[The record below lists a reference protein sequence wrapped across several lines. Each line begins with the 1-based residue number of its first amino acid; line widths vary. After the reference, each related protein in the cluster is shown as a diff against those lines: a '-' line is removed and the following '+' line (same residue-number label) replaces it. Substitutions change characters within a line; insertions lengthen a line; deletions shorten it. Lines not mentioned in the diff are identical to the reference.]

1 MPDRA
6 AWRTIPSRRYT
17 STMSD
22 VEVATGTKLDVLQAA
37 HRVVLRDGVSALTLE
52 AVAREAGRSKGGLL
66 YHFPTKEALIQ
77 GLIADPI
84 ARFDDEVE
92 RRMALDSLPGPG
104 KWVRSFLSATAEE
117 AGSDYELTGGLL
129 AAIAN
134 DPDLLAPMRAAYDR
148 WQARAVADGLDPVVA
163 TIVRLAADGFWLG
176 DIFAFAPITE
186 PLRTDVIK
194 RLRTLA
200 TQPATEET

>member
-1 MPDRA
+1 MDDA
-6 AWRTIPSRRYT
+6 QI
-17 STMSD
+17 
-22 VEVATGTKLDVLQAA
+22 ATGTKLEVLRAA

-77 GLIADPI
+77 GLIADPT
-84 ARFDDEVE
+84 ARFDREVE
-92 RRMALDSLPGPG
+92 RLMALDPLPGPG
-104 KWVRSFLSATAEE
+104 KWVRAFLSATTEE

-134 DPDLLAPMRAAYDR
+134 DPDLLEPMRAAYDR

-163 TIVRLAADGFWLG
+163 TLVRLAADGFWLG
-176 DIFAFAPITE
+176 DIFAFASITE
-186 PLRTDVIK
+186 PLRSAVIG

-200 TQPATEET
+200 SEPVSQEI

>member
-1 MPDRA
+1 MNDGE
-6 AWRTIPSRRYT
+6 I
-17 STMSD
+17 
-22 VEVATGTKLDVLQAA
+22 ATGTKSDVLQAA

-77 GLIADPI
+77 GLIAEPI
-84 ARFDDEVE
+84 ARFDHEVE
-92 RRMALDSLPGPG
+92 RLMALDPLPGPG
-104 KWVRSFLSATAEE
+104 RWVRAFLSASAEE

-148 WQARAVADGLDPVVA
+148 WQARAVTDGLDPVLA

-176 DIFAFAPITE
+176 DIFSFAPIADS
-186 PLRTDVIK
+186 LRADVIE

-200 TQPATEET
+200 SQPVSEEI

>member
-1 MPDRA
+1 MHR
-6 AWRTIPSRRYT
+6 SRPGQSWT
-17 STMSD
+17 
-22 VEVATGTKLDVLQAA
+22 VLQAA

-84 ARFDDEVE
+84 VRFDHEVE
-92 RRMALDSLPGPG
+92 RLMALDPNPGPG
-104 KWVRSFLSATAEE
+104 RWVRAFLSATTGE

-134 DPDLLAPMRAAYDR
+134 DPDLLAPMRDAYQR
-148 WQARAVADGLDPVVA
+148 WQARAIADGLDPVIA

-176 DIFAFAPITE
+176 DIFAFAPIAE
-186 PLRTDVIK
+186 PLRTDVIA
-194 RLRTLA
+194 RLRNLA
-200 TQPATEET
+200 SL